1 MADEMDIA
9 VTPTTHWQVT
19 IPAVQLP
26 WNNIDAD
33 ITPTVQVLKEAFDD
47 ADNGAAN
54 NDELILALAIGDL
67 QL

>member
-1 MADEMDIA
+1 MTNYSGRNTGATA
-9 VTPTTHWQVT
+9 LQ
-19 IPAVQLP
+19 

-33 ITPTVQVLKEAFDD
+33 ISPTVQMLKDAFDD